1 MRIARLLL
9 ISGMALV
16 TTAGLAQSFP
26 NLDAQYRPQI
36 HFTPRG
42 HWMNDPN
49 GLVYANNTYH
59 LFFQYYPDA
68 TVWGP
73 MHWGHATSKDLYH
86 WEEQPIALYPDSLG
100 YIFSGSAVYDVH
112 NTSGFGVNGK
122 APLVAIFTY
131 HNPMLEAAKS
141 DRFQYQG
148 LAYSLDDGRSW
159 TKYSANPVL
168 ANPGITDFRDPKV
181 IWYAPEKKWVMSLA
195 TKDRITFFASK
206 DLKSWEK
213 LSEFGQQLGAHGGV
227 WECPDL
233 IEFDYMGK
241 KAWVLFVSINP
252 GGPQGGS
259 ATQYFVGNFDGL
271 QFTPTD
277 TATRWIDEGADNY
290 AGVTY
295 FNTPGRKI
303 FLGWMSNWNYAN
315 SVPTT
320 AWRSANTIPRELYLV
335 NVKGRPYLASRPA
348 KELTLIKGKSV
359 TVQALRHKEQA
370 INGPFQLELQWPANQ
385 DGSIRIGNVDGEE
398 IRIGFEKSSN
408 RFYIDR
414 TKSGQTGFRE
424 GFAARHY
431 SSRIAASPT
440 ISVNLIVDKMSVEL
454 FADDGLTVMTDIMFP
469 LKPYTSLTINTS
481 GTKPVTMYR
490 FTPLKPSML
499 AD

>member
-1 MRIARLLL
+1 MRSARLLL
-9 ISGMALV
+9 ISGMALL
-16 TTAGLAQSFP
+16 TTLGLAQSFP

-36 HFTPRG
+36 HFAPRG

-49 GLVYANNTYH
+49 GLVYVNNTYH

-131 HNPMLEAAKS
+131 HNPALEAAKS

-159 TKYSANPVL
+159 TKYTANPVL

-195 TKDRITFFASK
+195 TKDRISFFASK

-213 LSEFGQQLGAHGGV
+213 LSEFGQRLGAHGGV

-233 IEFDYMGK
+233 IEMDYMGK

-271 QFTPTD
+271 QFIPTD
-277 TATRWIDEGADNY
+277 TTTRWIDNGADNY

-320 AWRSANTIPRELYLV
+320 AWRSANTIPRELFLV

-348 KELTLIKGKSV
+348 KELALIKEKPVSLLSS
-359 TVQALRHKEQA
+359 QHKEQS
-370 INGPFQLELQWPANQ
+370 IKGPFQLELQWPAGQ
-385 DGSIRIGNVDGEE
+385 DGSIRIGNADGEE
-398 IRIGFEKSSN
+398 IRIGFEQKTS

-414 TKSGQTGFRE
+414 TKSGQTAFRE

-431 SSRIAASPT
+431 SSRIAVSPT
-440 ISVNLIVDKMSVEL
+440 ISVNLIVDNMSVEL
-454 FADDGLTVMTDIMFP
+454 FADNGLTVMTDIMFP
-469 LKPYTSLTINTS
+469 LKPYTSLSANTS
-481 GTKPVTMYR
+481 GPKPMTMYR
-490 FTPLKPSML
+490 YTPLKPSMP